1 MTSPSEFDLASTQM
15 LPGITV
21 LEASAG
27 TGKTFAIV
35 GLWLRLLLESNL
47 SHDRIL
53 VVTFTDAAAAELRDR
68 IYQRLVDA
76 SDAISKGHTDDPFL
90 SALLNRCRAND
101 PDLKGASHRLNLARA
116 DFDEAPI
123 GTIHGF
129 CHRAQ
134 RSRAFEAGESFH
146 QELTPDTSPL
156 HLELVRDWWSRHLSS
171 APMLLVSW
179 AGLTAKSPKK
189 LFELVKELDRR
200 PEVRRLSA
208 SEGGLPVDESA
219 QMVLSLE
226 KLRAEWK
233 RDREVLYPLLIDR
246 KEWAS
251 AKKGSG
257 SGTFRNQGLYLQSC
271 LDGSDDPKGYLE
283 LWNFSLSKI
292 HSFAKDATKLDLHS
306 PWMQERQ
313 RLEEAALRW
322 SSSWEFAFLDWAAQ
336 EIPRRQRQRRQFS
349 YGDLLT
355 RLRDALFRP
364 GGEALC
370 HAIRGDFSAV
380 LVDEF
385 QDTDP
390 VQWQIFQRLFAVP
403 DHPLWLV
410 GDPKQAIYGFRGADI
425 FTYLDAVRVANRRYT
440 LGVNWRAGGQ
450 LVRQLNQFWEF
461 PSRPFVLPGI
471 EFRAT
476 RAAPAKEGNTLT
488 DADGTTAPV
497 QIWTLPESEKTSGD
511 KVVLQ
516 LAKGVATEIVRLL
529 RTGSRLES
537 RPLTPGDI
545 AVLGESRN
553 QLEVVATEL
562 RRCGVPSV
570 VPTRER
576 ILETAEAAEF
586 ERFLAGIAALDRE
599 PMIRGA
605 LASDLVGLDGSAL
618 ELLIQS
624 EPAWLE
630 WLGRIKR
637 WRDLWISYGP
647 LALFRQVATDCRSTA
662 RWLSRFNGERL
673 LTNYSHV
680 AELLQLTAT
689 AQTLGP
695 LGQIQWLTTQRK
707 SSEDQLED
715 DTVRMERDDDAVQL
729 VTLHG
734 SKGLEFPVVFCPFWQ
749 RSVLPSSR
757 HDPIKQVVVHP
768 RSGSSE
774 CIWDLGSARI
784 DEHRVLAR
792 VEQLAENMRLL
803 YVGLTRASRRLYL
816 GWQLPQGSG
825 SSLGWWLQGNS
836 YSSAQAWLTD
846 ASKPKK
852 PEIGGLL
859 HWAAEAG
866 VPVREI
872 PTAPE
877 HRWFPQHATGDSLGP
892 RLFSTEISRRWRIA
906 SFSWLTAE
914 GHDSPADRDPI
925 LQPVDADGEG
935 RILPLEPFSVLAFP
949 RGREAGTCLHKV
961 LELGCVEVWKADST
975 TAQIQNV
982 LADFAISA
990 DFAPALATLL
1000 RNVET
1005 APLTTESEPLTLGQ
1019 SLIGERIVELE
1030 FNLPLASI
1038 SSTDLV
1044 AVLRRHVQELPAGF
1058 LEAMEHLEFSSV
1070 EGGLRGF
1077 IDLVFR
1083 ARDRFWIVDWKS
1095 NYLGKAKSDYDQP
1108 AMDREMNA
1116 RLYPLQALIYTLAV
1130 DRWLQLR
1137 LPGYDYETHF
1147 GGVRYFFLR
1156 GIDPL
1161 QPGQGIFSLRP
1172 SAQLIRDF
1180 ASTLLVAPGFST
1192 LQKINEG

>member
-1 MTSPSEFDLASTQM
+1 MNSLSDFDLASTPL
-15 LPGITV
+15 LPGVTV

-47 SHDRIL
+47 PHDRIL

-68 IYQRLVDA
+68 IYQRLVEA
-76 SDAISKGHTDDPFL
+76 GAAISNGYTDDPFL
-90 SALLNRCRAND
+90 SALLNRCRDND
-101 PDLKGASHRLNLARA
+101 PELKGTNHRLNLARA

-134 RSRAFEAGESFH
+134 RTRAFEAGEPFH
-146 QELTPDTSPL
+146 QELTPDTGPL
-156 HLELVRDWWSRHLSS
+156 HVELVRDWWNRYLSS

-179 AGLTAKSPKK
+179 AGLEAKSPQK
-189 LFELVKELDRR
+189 LFDLIKELDRR

-208 SEGGLPVDESA
+208 SQGGRLTNESD
-219 QMVLSLE
+219 QMVLSLD

-233 RDREVLYPLLIDR
+233 RNREALYPLLIDR

-251 AKKGSG
+251 ARKGTG
-257 SGTFRNQGLYLQSC
+257 SGTFRNQGLHLQSC

-292 HSFAKDATKLDLHS
+292 LSFAKDAEQLELDS
-306 PWMQERQ
+306 PWMLER
-313 RLEEAALRW
+313 RLLEEAARRW
-322 SSSWEFAFLDWAAQ
+322 SSSWESAFLDWAAQ
-336 EIPRRQRQRRQFS
+336 EIPGRQRERRQFS

-370 HAIRGDFSAV
+370 NAIRGDFSAV

-403 DHPLWLV
+403 NHSLWLV

-425 FTYLDAVRVANRRYT
+425 FTYLDAVRVADRRYT
-440 LGVNWRAGGQ
+440 LGVNWRAGGR

-461 PSRPFVLPGI
+461 PTRPFVLPGI
-471 EFRAT
+471 EFRAI
-476 RAAPAKEGNTLT
+476 RAAPAKEGNSLS
-488 DADGTTAPV
+488 DADGTTVPM
-497 QIWTLPESEKTSGD
+497 QIWTLPEIEKSNSQ
-511 KVVLQ
+511 KLMRQ

-529 RTGSRLES
+529 HTGACLES
-537 RPLTPGDI
+537 RRMTPGDI
-545 AVLGESRN
+545 AVLGENRI
-553 QLEVVATEL
+553 QLEAVAAEL
-562 RRCGVPSV
+562 RRCGVPAVS
-570 VPTRER
+570 PTRER
-576 ILETAEAAEF
+576 ILQTVEAAEF
-586 ERFLAGIAALDRE
+586 ERFLAGMVTSDRE

-618 ELLIQS
+618 ERLIHS

-630 WLGRIKR
+630 WLVRMKR
-637 WRDLWISYGP
+637 WRDLWNAFGP
-647 LALFRQVATDCRSTA
+647 LALFRQVAIDCRSTA
-662 RWLSRFNGERL
+662 RWLSRVNGERL

-680 AELLQLTAT
+680 AELLQWAAT

-695 LGQIQWLTTQRK
+695 VGQIEWLTIQRNSFEK
-707 SSEDQLED
+707 PKED

-749 RSVLPSSR
+749 RSVLPHPP
-757 HDPIKQVVVHP
+757 HDPIDQVVVHP
-768 RSGSSE
+768 SPGSSE
-774 CIWDLGSARI
+774 CIWDLGSDRFQ
-784 DEHRVLAR
+784 EHRTLAR

-816 GWQLPQGSG
+816 GWQLPERSG
-825 SSLGWWLQGNS
+825 SSLGWWLEGNA
-836 YSSAQAWLTD
+836 YPSAQAWLMES
-846 ASKPKK
+846 SKEKK
-852 PEIGGLL
+852 TEIDGLL
-859 HWAAEAG
+859 QWAAGAG

-872 PTAPE
+872 STTSE
-877 HRWFPQHATGDSLGP
+877 GRWFPQQITSHSLEP
-892 RLFSTEISRRWRIA
+892 RLFSGEISRRWRIA

-925 LQPVDADGEG
+925 FQTVDSSDEG
-935 RILPLEPFSVLAFP
+935 RTLSTDPYSVMAFP
-949 RGREAGTCLHKV
+949 RGREPGTCLHKV
-961 LELGCVEVWKADST
+961 LELGCVLERKSESAT
-975 TAQIQNV
+975 TRIQAV

-990 DFAPALATLL
+990 NFAPGLATLL
-1000 RNVET
+1000 KDVET
-1005 APLTTESEPLTLGQ
+1005 ALLTAETQPLTLGE
-1019 SLIGERIVELE
+1019 SSIGERIVELE
-1030 FNLPLASI
+1030 FNLPLAPFSP
-1038 SSTDLV
+1038 SDLV
-1044 AVLRRHVQELPAGF
+1044 SVLRRHAHELSPGF
-1058 LEAMEHLEFSSV
+1058 LQAMDHLEFPAV

-1083 ARDRFWIVDWKS
+1083 ARGRFWIADWKS
-1095 NYLGKAKSDYDQP
+1095 NYLGKSGFDYGEP

-1137 LPGYDYETHF
+1137 LPGYNYETHF

-1156 GIDPL
+1156 GIDPG

-1172 SAQLIRDF
+1172 SAELIRDF
-1180 ASTLLVAPGFST
+1180 ASAVLVTPGFST
-1192 LQKINEG
+1192 LQKVNE